1 MITGKQIREAR
12 ALMGLQRSKFA
23 EKAGVPHAIVRL
35 AEMSDDDCPV
45 TLDRARQIRRAIEA
59 AGIELFGEGAAAGVR
74 RRAPPTDRAEDT
86 AVRTALDPPALSG
99 ITTGE

>member
-23 EKAGVPHAIVRL
+23 EKAGVPHAIVKL

-59 AGIELFGEGAAAGVR
+59 AGLELFGEGVEAGVR
-74 RRAPPTDRAEDT
+74 RRVA
-86 AVRTALDPPALSG
+86 AL
-99 ITTGE
+99 